1 VSSTPGGTE
10 AHFTFAAD
18 GRVTGNTGCNQFN
31 GAYAAA
37 ADTITFSQVA
47 MTKMACPGP
56 INALE
61 MAVTVLFD
69 GRPGAYRI
77 EANQL
82 TLTYADGTGGLQL
95 RTP

>member
-1 VSSTPGGTE
+1 MHAT
-10 AHFTFAAD
+10 
-18 GRVTGNTGCNQFN
+18 
-31 GAYAAA
+31 

-47 MTKMACPGP
+47 MTKMACPGAV
-56 INALE
+56 NALE

-77 EANQL
+77 EANQM